1 MKHYDVIVAGIGGMG
16 SAAAYHLARRGR
28 RVLGLE
34 RFGIPHEMGSS
45 HGQTRI
51 IRLPYHEN
59 PAYVPLL
66 RRAFELW
73 RELQRPAGEQLLYVT
88 GSLEVG
94 GPGSPVVE
102 GSRRSCEEH
111 GLPHEM
117 LDGAEVMRRFPALRV
132 PAGTTAL
139 LQADG
144 GFLLPE
150 RCIAAHAGLAEMHGA
165 EIHRHE
171 PLLGWEPH
179 GDGVIVHTARGAYRA
194 DRLVISAGPWAGKL
208 IEALAGLAAPER
220 QVLAW
225 FEPLRPEL
233 FALGRLPV
241 FIVDTGTRNY
251 YGFPVIDASGF
262 KIGLHHHLRQAADPD
277 ALDRTVHPEDEEALR
292 ACVERYF
299 PDGAGRT
306 LTTQVCMYTN
316 TPDGHFILDLHPGC
330 PQVSIAAGFSGH
342 GFKFCSVVGEVMA
355 DLAETGA
362 TRHDIGMFRL
372 GRFAGAGG
380 PMPG

>member
-1 MKHYDVIVAGIGGMG
+1 
-16 SAAAYHLARRGR
+16 
-28 RVLGLE
+28 
-34 RFGIPHEMGSS
+34 
-45 HGQTRI
+45 
-51 IRLPYHEN
+51 
-59 PAYVPLL
+59 
-66 RRAFELW
+66 
-73 RELQRPAGEQLLYVT
+73 
-88 GSLEVG
+88 
-94 GPGSPVVE
+94 
-102 GSRRSCEEH
+102 
-111 GLPHEM
+111 M

-179 GDGVIVHTARGAYRA
+179 GDGVIVRTERGAYRA
-194 DRLVISAGPWAGKL
+194 DRLAISAGPWAGKL

-306 LTTQVCMYTN
+306 LATQVCMYTN

-362 TRHDIGMFRL
+362 TRTRHRHVSFGEIRGDGRASAGVSGVFLLSLASPCQFGQQPL
-372 GRFAGAGG
+372 GRIAFAHEGVRAGG
-380 PMPG
+380 KGVGGIIAVERQHDHFDLGQLRLDAPGGFQAIHPRHPHIHQHHIRCDASSDARACSALAAS